1 MAPSTSRQ
9 LTDGDAIFLSMETP
23 ESGGHVGALMI
34 LDPPEGGFDHEKLC
48 RFIAERIGRVPR
60 FTWKLQEVPLG
71 LDRPY
76 WVEAEDFDPRDHV
89 IRTAVASPGT
99 REQVNALVA
108 RLHAQPMDRDRPLW
122 EAWCI
127 EGLAGGQVGLYMKSH
142 HCLVDGAGGS
152 GLGGI
157 IADLSPD
164 SGGPPVLPDCYD
176 EELPAAPSAREM
188 ATRALRNGARRPA
201 RRLHHV
207 RRGLRGLAR
216 GLFTSDDS
224 PEIQRLSF
232 NGVIGKRRGL
242 STLSLEFERVRDLS
256 KHFDVKVNDVVL
268 AIVDSAVRRWLR
280 DRGESAEKPLVAMCP
295 VSTREEA
302 GLGNEIT
309 SMVVPLADADAD
321 PGERLRSIHVNAT
334 RAKEGVRKGSF
345 DWTAAVGESFAPAAV
360 SLLVRASSKSA
371 ENVPLPGNFVVSNVR
386 ATPMPLYLA
395 GARIASVL
403 PISMLAPGQGL
414 NVTLISYCHR
424 IDVGIITDPELV
436 PDLDALTPCF
446 EVALEEFE
454 AAAEG
459 VIFRRG

>member
-23 ESGGHVGALMI
+23 QSGGHVGALMI
-34 LDPPEGGFDHEKLC
+34 LDPPEGGFDPEKLC
-48 RFIAERIGRVPR
+48 SFVAERIGRVPR
-60 FTWKLQEVPLG
+60 FTWKLLQVPLA

-76 WVEAEDFDPRDHV
+76 WVAAEDFNPRDHL

-99 REQVNALVA
+99 REQLNALVA
-108 RLHAQPMDRDRPLW
+108 RLHAQPMDRGRPLW

-127 EGLAGGQVGLYMKSH
+127 EGLANGQVGLYLKSH

-157 IADLSPD
+157 IADLNPD
-164 SGGPPVLPDCYD
+164 ADSAPAIPDCYD
-176 EELPAAPSAREM
+176 EELPAPPSAFEM
-188 ATRALRNGARRPA
+188 ATRALRNGVARPA
-201 RRLHHV
+201 RLRHHLG
-207 RRGLRGLAR
+207 RGLRGLAR
-216 GLFTSDDS
+216 DLFESSEST
-224 PEIQRLSF
+224 EVARLSF
-232 NGVIGKRRGL
+232 NGVIGKRRAL
-242 STLSLEFERVRDLS
+242 STISLEFDRIRDLS
-256 KHFDVKVNDVVL
+256 KHFDVKLNDVVL
-268 AIVDSAVRRWLR
+268 GIVDAAVRRWLR
-280 DRGESAEKPLVAMCP
+280 DRGESAESPLVAMCP

-309 SMVVPLADADAD
+309 TMSVPLAAADAD
-321 PGERLRSIHVNAT
+321 PIQRLKSIHANAT
-334 RAKEGVRKGSF
+334 KAKEGVRKGSF
-345 DWTAAVGESFAPAAV
+345 DWTAAVGESFSPAAV
-360 SLLVRASSKSA
+360 NLLVRASGSSS
-371 ENVPLPGNFVVSNVR
+371 ENVPVPGNFVVSNVR
-386 ATPMPLYLA
+386 ATPMPLYMA

-414 NVTLISYCHR
+414 NVTLISYCQR
-424 IDVGIITDPELV
+424 IDVGIIADADLV
-436 PDLDALTPCF
+436 PDLDALTPCL